1 MPKEYIALH
10 YIEMNPK
17 CGQDK
22 FASHQQREV
31 IDIRLKNSPMASEVV
46 TDS

>member
-10 YIEMNPK
+10 YTEMNPK

-22 FASHQQREV
+22 YVSRQQREV
-31 IDIRLKNSPMASEVV
+31 IDIRLKNASEFS
-46 TDS
+46 DGL